1 MLISKTE
8 LKWDAGLKL
17 PLNERNLRYLFLGLY
32 AILSLVWAFS
42 CDAPWDDDCPN
53 RFLNTRKA
61 LSEPEQFLSVWN
73 RPLFVLIFALPS
85 QLGKESVAILMTLIS
100 TLGAWLLWRAVDALK
115 SPHAWFVIALYA
127 FQPFF
132 YGTSRVALTEPL
144 AATLICAGFYFLVTQ
159 KWAPYALMGGL
170 LPLARLELSLLLLL
184 WLVPMLWARQMRS
197 LIWMAIPLLV
207 WNIAGGIMTGDF
219 NYVYNQSFGLDK
231 GVNRYGHTSFWH
243 YFERYF
249 YVIGPIVALLLV
261 WGLVLRARQK
271 ALSLWIDGQF
281 VLGFLLYVL
290 FSWKLSLGNAAGY
303 LRNLVPLA
311 PLVAMIALD
320 GLNRSAGLFA
330 QKPTSKASELLRGN
344 LGLWGIATAAVLFV
358 SWRVFSLELAMH
370 HHPVPNDDYSIFAV
384 VAGFLVIGA
393 GIYWMRSRAA
403 QANPL
408 HRLAGTTQWVAVTG
422 ALFATGYTLVKEP
435 PDASDNEER
444 QAVGMIANFYAQSD
458 LSERPTYVNHA
469 WFFWA
474 SDLNPAE
481 KRFQTV
487 TMKNLKAAPVGSVVV
502 WDVHFCTRLGG
513 DVLPP
518 FFQVHPEFVELARLG
533 HPDRNESVILYEKT
547 TPDSLSQA
555 RLSESFAKANEKFL
569 PALLGRA
576 FYLMTRGHYREAMVP
591 LEYGLSHVQS
601 DPELWFAHGFCLMQ
615 MGRYTEAVP
624 SFQNATKIKPRY
636 PLAWLHLGTCLYQMH
651 DLKGALTALNRSV
664 ILRQESPQAY
674 FARASVRAAMRDME
688 GAIADYGMTLQLQ
701 PKHPKAY
708 TDRAAAYALLG
719 QFDAARADIAMAA
732 KLRPGDPQVI
742 FVQGRI
748 IAQSGDK
755 TIGCALMQQAVDLGL
770 VEAKAFV
777 EKQCGGLAEPTAQ
790 PK

>member
-1 MLISKTE
+1 MLRTKTE
-8 LKWDAGLKL
+8 LKWDTGKL
-17 PLNERNLRYLFLGLY
+17 PLNERNLGYVFLGLY
-32 AILSLVWAFS
+32 AILSLLWAFS

-53 RFLNTRKA
+53 RFLNTRRA
-61 LSEPEQFLSVWN
+61 LSEPEQFISVWN

-85 QLGKESVAILMTLIS
+85 QLGKDSVAILMTLIS

-115 SPHAWFVIALYA
+115 SPNAWLVIALYA

-144 AATLICAGFYFLVTQ
+144 AATLVCAGFYFLVSK

-170 LPLARLELSLLLLL
+170 LPLARLELSVLLLI
-184 WLVPMLWARQMRS
+184 WLVPIVKERQFRS
-197 LIWMAIPLLV
+197 LVWMAAPLVL
-207 WNIAGGIMTGDF
+207 WNVAGGIITGDF
-219 NYVYNQSFGLDK
+219 NYVFNQSFGQDK
-231 GVNRYGHTSFWH
+231 GVNRYGHTGFWH

-249 YVIGPIVALLLV
+249 YVTGPVVAILLT
-261 WGLVLRARQK
+261 WGLFLRAK
-271 ALSLWIDGQF
+271 EKGLKLWIDGQF
-281 VLGFLLYVL
+281 ALGFLLYVV

-311 PLVAMIALD
+311 PLVALVALD
-320 GLNRSAGLFA
+320 GMNRGLAVFSGPAQGKAGADQKTHRILLGLVTAAGLFVA
-330 QKPTSKASELLRGN
+330 
-344 LGLWGIATAAVLFV
+344 
-358 SWRVFSLELAMH
+358 WRFFSRELALH
-370 HHPVPNDDYSIFAV
+370 HHPVPRPDFAILGV
-384 VAGFLVIGA
+384 MGAFLVAAA
-393 GIYWMRSRAA
+393 GIYWYQNRKGSGATSMAGTS
-403 QANPL
+403 QL
-408 HRLAGTTQWVAVTG
+408 IGLAGAVL
-422 ALFATGYTLVKEP
+422 AAGYTLVKEP

-444 QAVGMIANFYAQSD
+444 QAMGMIANFF
-458 LSERPTYVNHA
+458 SESNLRDRPTYVNHA
-469 WFFWA
+469 WFFWS
-474 SDLNPAE
+474 SDLNPAD
-481 KRFQTV
+481 KQFQTV
-487 TMKNLKAAPVGSVVV
+487 TMNNLDAAAVGSVVV

-513 DVLPP
+513 DVLPSY
-518 FFQVHPEFVELARLG
+518 FQVHPEFVELARLG

-555 RLSESFAKANEKFL
+555 RLSESFAKANEKYL

-591 LEYGLSHVQS
+591 IEYGLSHVQS

-624 SFQNATKIKPRY
+624 SFQNATAIKGKY

-664 ILRQESPQAY
+664 VLQQESPQAY

-688 GAIADYGMTLQLQ
+688 GAIADYGMTIRLQ
-701 PKHPKAY
+701 PNHPKAY

-719 QFDAARADIAMAA
+719 ELDLARADIAVAA
-732 KLRPGDPQVI
+732 KMRPGDPQVI

-748 IAQSGDK
+748 LSQSGDK
-755 TIGCALMQQAVDLGL
+755 ATGCALMQQAVALGL
-770 VEAKAFV
+770 VEAKAYV
-777 EKQCGGLAEPTAQ
+777 DKQCADFPAAPAQ